1 MVKMAGRSFGREKTS
16 SKCFSWG
23 EQAEGE
29 GDVVSGKITMKGVG
43 RAGCTE
49 KKQKKVSNNWE
60 EGEEVVRALL
70 ASPRWWFKRKEAV
83 GLVFAASCVHR
94 GKHRSKVHPLSS
106 FLIPH
111 LPLSVSDHH
120 VV

>member
-1 MVKMAGRSFGREKTS
+1 MGGKKTTS
-16 SKCFSWG
+16 SNLDGCRRVFSWG

-83 GLVFAASCVHR
+83 GLVFAVICVHR